1 MINLVK
7 NQNFIYIVISLF
19 PLALITGQMIKKII
33 IFLIFLI
40 FFFEIIKERKIKIF
54 KNFIFLYFFIFFA
67 YLIIISFY
75 SEYKNEILLKNIF
88 IFRYLIFVVSFLY
101 FLKKKSI
108 TLSYIFK
115 ILTLVFIFLIFD
127 ALYQFYH
134 STNIFGYPKIRPDRI
149 SSIFND
155 KFVLGSFLSK
165 FIFIYMALFFHLKT
179 KKNIFNIK
187 IFTYY

>member
-1 MINLVK
+1 M
-7 NQNFIYIVISLF
+7 
-19 PLALITGQMIKKII
+19 
-33 IFLIFLI
+33 
-40 FFFEIIKERKIKIF
+40 
-54 KNFIFLYFFIFFA
+54 
-67 YLIIISFY
+67 
-75 SEYKNEILLKNIF
+75 
-88 IFRYLIFVVSFLY
+88 
-101 FLKKKSI
+101 
-108 TLSYIFK
+108 
-115 ILTLVFIFLIFD
+115 FIFLIFD

-187 IFTYY
+187 VFYLLITLTFIIILLSGDRSALFLTIIGFFFITGIIQH